1 MPKQRSR
8 APLILVATVAL
19 MLAAAAGLS
28 WWTTHG
34 AMEQAAA
41 DDGEPVS
48 VWSLRLP
55 DTNGAVQ
62 PLAQWRG
69 KVLVVNFWATWCP
82 PCREEMPML
91 SRIHQKYA
99 GQGAQVIGLSID
111 TLNKVRDFQREEP
124 VAYPLLIGAMS
135 LIDASA
141 HWGNQAQALPFT
153 AFFDR
158 QGRLASVKQG
168 RLSEVELDA
177 KLKALLN
184 GS

>member
-1 MPKQRSR
+1 
-8 APLILVATVAL
+8 
-19 MLAAAAGLS
+19 
-28 WWTTHG
+28 
-34 AMEQAAA
+34 
-41 DDGEPVS
+41 
-48 VWSLRLP
+48 
-55 DTNGAVQ
+55 
-62 PLAQWRG
+62 
-69 KVLVVNFWATWCP
+69 
-82 PCREEMPML
+82 
-91 SRIHQKYA
+91 
-99 GQGAQVIGLSID
+99 VIGLSID